1 MNNNMNNEEIMDQS
15 SQAIA
20 EEMFVDESSQDA
32 VINANVATLERD
44 LDASED
50 QQTTTPPNQS
60 APTSPAAPKKSKK
73 AKGARGKQP
82 VKKQKLNFEDE
93 ESDSEDTGTTSLGK
107 LK

>member
-1 MNNNMNNEEIMDQS
+1 MKNDEIMDQP
-15 SQAIA
+15 SQAVA
-20 EEMFVDESSQDA
+20 EENFVDESSQDA

-60 APTSPAAPKKSKK
+60 APTTPAAPKKSRK
-73 AKGARGKQP
+73 ANGARGKQP

-93 ESDSEDTGTTSLGK
+93 ESDSEDTGTTSMGK
-107 LK
+107 

>member
-1 MNNNMNNEEIMDQS
+1 MNNDEIMDQS
-15 SQAIA
+15 SQAAIA
-20 EEMFVDESSQDA
+20 EESFVDEPSQDA

-44 LDASED
+44 LDVSED

-60 APTSPAAPKKSKK
+60 APTTPAAPKKSRK
-73 AKGARGKQP
+73 ANGARGKQP

-107 LK
+107 